1 MQPLAGVKVVE
12 LANNIAGP
20 YAGYILAMLGAEV
33 LKIERPE
40 GGDDARAWGPPFWK
54 DTSAT
59 FHALNVNKQGVTLD
73 LKAPEQVAWLQDYV
87 EGCDVLMHNM
97 RPGVLDELGLGAEA
111 LRARNPRLVYC
122 SLSAFGP
129 KGPMQRNGGDEPMVQ
144 AFSGLFSVNG
154 YPDRPGVRIGTSV
167 LDLGSAVWAALGCIA
182 GLLQREK
189 TGKGCV
195 VDASLYETALG
206 LLTVHFARFQASGIL
221 PERHPSGSL
230 AVVLFQAVDT
240 ADGQVIV
247 AAANDRLFAKFSTE
261 LGHPEWA
268 KDARY
273 KTNADRFANKDGAG
287 RRGDRHHA
295 PASERGVGGAA
306 AEGRR
311 ALRADQRHHAHEG
324 ASADRG
330 TRHGAA
336 GAGPRPRPDE
346 PTAVDRRGAPH
357 HPHPRTEARRAQR
370 RGAGVSAGKAGAA
383 LMPLPPNRHRIDLS
397 RRGRNAKVRA

>member
-1 MQPLAGVKVVE
+1 MLPLTGVKVVE

-20 YAGYILAMLGAEV
+20 YAAYILAMLGAEV
-33 LKIERPE
+33 LKVERPE
-40 GGDDARAWGPPFWK
+40 TGDDARGWGPPFWK

-73 LKAPEQVAWLQDYV
+73 LKAAEHVAWLQTYI
-87 EGCDVLMHNM
+87 EGCDVLVHNM
-97 RPGVLDELGLGAEA
+97 RPGVLDEMGLGAEA

-129 KGPMQRNGGDEPMVQ
+129 KGPMQKNGGYEPMVQ

-247 AAANDRLFAKFSTE
+247 AAANDRLWAKFSAE

-273 KTNADRFANKDGAG
+273 KTNADRFANKDGLVAAVTEIMRRRPSEEWVARLQKAG
-287 RRGDRHHA
+287 VPCA
-295 PASERGVGGAA
+295 PINDITHMKAHPQTAA
-306 AEGRR
+306 
-311 ALRADQRHHAHEG
+311 LQ
-324 ASADRG
+324 
-330 TRHGAA
+330 HGAA
-336 GAGPRPRPDE
+336 GAGDRPRPDE
-346 PTAVDRRGAPH
+346 PAAVVRRRAPD
-357 HPHPRTEARRAQR
+357 HPHPRAKAGRAQR
-370 RGAGVSAGKAGAA
+370 RWC
-383 LMPLPPNRHRIDLS
+383 RDF
-397 RRGRNAKVRA
+397 RGRR

>member
-1 MQPLAGVKVVE
+1 MQPLTGVKVVE

-40 GGDDARAWGPPFWK
+40 GGDDARGWGPPFWK

-73 LKAPEQVAWLQDYV
+73 LKAPEQVAWLQAYI
-87 EGCDVLMHNM
+87 EGCDVLVHNM

-129 KGPMQRNGGDEPMVQ
+129 KGPMQKNGGYEPMVQ

-206 LLTVHFARFQASGIL
+206 LLTVHFARFQASGSC
-221 PERHPSGSL
+221 PSG
-230 AVVLFQAVDT
+230 
-240 ADGQVIV
+240 IR
-247 AAANDRLFAKFSTE
+247 AARSRWCCSRPSTR
-261 LGHPEWA
+261 P
-268 KDARY
+268 
-273 KTNADRFANKDGAG
+273 TG
-287 RRGDRHHA
+287 R
-295 PASERGVGGAA
+295 
-306 AEGRR
+306 
-311 ALRADQRHHAHEG
+311 
-324 ASADRG
+324 
-330 TRHGAA
+330 
-336 GAGPRPRPDE
+336 
-346 PTAVDRRGAPH
+346 
-357 HPHPRTEARRAQR
+357 
-370 RGAGVSAGKAGAA
+370 
-383 LMPLPPNRHRIDLS
+383 
-397 RRGRNAKVRA
+397 

>member
-1 MQPLAGVKVVE
+1 MQPLTGVKVVE
-12 LANNIAGP
+12 LTNNIAGP

-40 GGDDARAWGPPFWK
+40 GGDDARGWGPPFWK

-59 FHALNVNKQGVTLD
+59 YHALNMNKRGITLD
-73 LKAPEQVAWLQDYV
+73 LKDADQVGWLQSWV
-87 EGCDVLMHNM
+87 ESCDVLVHNM
-97 RPGVLDELGLGAEA
+97 RPGVLDEMGLGAEA
-111 LRARNPRLVYC
+111 LRARNSRLVYC

-129 KGPMQRNGGDEPMVQ
+129 KGPMHRNGGYEPMVQ

-182 GLLQREK
+182 ALLQRER
-189 TGKGCV
+189 TGEGCV
-195 VDASLYETALG
+195 VDTSLYETALG
-206 LLTVHFARFQASGIL
+206 LLTVHFARFQASGQL

-247 AAANDRLFAKFSTE
+247 AAANDRLFAKLATE

-273 KTNADRFANKDGAG
+273 KTNADRFANKDGLVAAVTEIM
-287 RRGDRHHA
+287 RRRQSAEWVARLEKVGVPCA
-295 PASERGVGGAA
+295 PIN
-306 AEGRR
+306 
-311 ALRADQRHHAHEG
+311 DITHMKAHPQ
-324 ASADRG
+324 
-330 TRHGAA
+330 T
-336 GAGPRPRPDE
+336 
-346 PTAVDRRGAPH
+346 
-357 HPHPRTEARRAQR
+357 
-370 RGAGVSAGKAGAA
+370 AA
-383 LMPLPPNRHRIDLS
+383 LGMVQPVPEIELDLMSLPLSFNGERPVIRT
-397 RRGRNAKVRA
+397 RAPRLGEHNGAIAGLPRARLRKA